1 MLHICLTLIKTH
13 TFKVVHFLKLLEIS
27 STVQIPKTK
36 IEQTNYLKKI
46 KVKHIKSKIVFN
58 QDGHLRWH
66 YKNLLK

>member
-36 IEQTNYLKKI
+36 IEQTNYLKKN
-46 KVKHIKSKIVFN
+46 KSKTHKIENSF
-58 QDGHLRWH
+58 
-66 YKNLLK
+66 